1 MDKCLRVKKYEDKVK
16 KIIGWGRNTISLN
29 ESITSVWT
37 WGVGWKAWAYELI
50 AKCWLLSA
58 VLWVK
63 FWQETEVAKTSH
75 YKGRLGSN
83 LIRIHPSENFYL
95 AELIFNFI
103 LRINLLSFWH
113 NYLHISK
120 RHTFILSTAPV
131 YLRACLQ
138 ITPSEFHYL

>member
-1 MDKCLRVKKYEDKVK
+1 MEKHLRVKKSEDKVK
-16 KIIGWGRNTISLN
+16 KVHWGRNAISLN
-29 ESITSVWT
+29 KSITSAWT
-37 WGVGWKAWAYELI
+37 WVVGWKAWAYEPI

-63 FWQETEVAKTSH
+63 FWQGTEVAKTNY
-75 YKGRLGSN
+75 YKRRLGSN

-103 LRINLLSFWH
+103 PRINLLLFWH

-120 RHTFILSTAPV
+120 RHTFILSTALV
-131 YLRACLQ
+131 ELRAYLQ
-138 ITPSEFHYL
+138 IIPSEFQYL